1 MQNTPVA
8 EEPGPPQPPQATKG
22 ATIALSVALVF
33 VVIMSGVLGTVA
45 VLMTNNQD
53 SPPLTQPVVTKLA
66 VPIHFAP
73 VEASGAAPCPA
84 ETESVLDDAGT
95 TCYQLEPGVT
105 LTTVQKI
112 ETFTESD
119 GTYSIRVVLAPGNR
133 AQIEDLTRDTVKRL
147 LAIVVGDK
155 VVSTPRVAQE
165 ITQDSLSI
173 VGGFTKTE
181 ADAFL
186 ARLKGTG
193 GAPPAQPPA
202 QPPATQPTG
211 DPAAPSQPGVTDP
224 NQQPGGTD
232 PNQPGGTDPNQ
243 PGGTDQQPSANSQ
256 GAANSQRYPTCAAA
270 FAANAGPYTKGV
282 HPEYQWYVDKDN
294 DGIACDRDDL

>member
-22 ATIALSVALVF
+22 ATIALSVALVL
-33 VVIMSGVLGTVA
+33 VVIMSGVLATVA

-66 VPIHFAP
+66 MPIHFAP
-73 VEASGAAPCPA
+73 VEASGAAPCQA
-84 ETESVLDDAGT
+84 ESVPDDVGT

-105 LTTVQKI
+105 LTSVQKL

-119 GTYSIRVVLAPGNR
+119 GTYSIRVVLSPDNR
-133 AQIEDLTRDTVKRL
+133 AQIADLTRDTVKRL

-165 ITQDSLSI
+165 VTQDSLSI

-193 GAPPAQPPA
+193 APPA

-211 DPAAPSQPGVTDP
+211 DPASDPAADPAATQPGTVTDP
-224 NQQPGGTD
+224 NQPPAGGATQPGT
-232 PNQPGGTDPNQ
+232 QPGTQGGTQ
-243 PGGTDQQPSANSQ
+243 PGTQDGTTT
-256 GAANSQRYPTCAAA
+256 QRYATCAAA
-270 FAANAGPYTKGV
+270 RAAGAGPYTKGV
-282 HPEYQWYVDKDN
+282 HPQYDWYDDRDGDN
-294 DGIACDRDDL
+294 IACDPDDLS

>member
-73 VEASGAAPCPA
+73 VEASGAAPCPP

-105 LTTVQKI
+105 LTTAQKI

-119 GTYSIRVVLAPGNR
+119 GTYSIRVVLAPDNR

-155 VVSTPRVAQE
+155 VVSAPRVAQE

-173 VGGFTKTE
+173 VGGFTKDE

-193 GAPPAQPPA
+193 APPAQPPA
-202 QPPATQPTG
+202 QPTG
-211 DPAAPSQPGVTDP
+211 DPAATGQPGVTDP
-224 NQQPGGTD
+224 NQPPAGTD
-232 PNQPGGTDPNQ
+232 PNQQPGGTDPNQ
-243 PGGTDQQPSANSQ
+243 PGGTDQQPSANNQ
-256 GAANSQRYPTCAAA
+256 GAANSQRYATCAAA
-270 FAANAGPYTKGV
+270 IAAAAGPYTKGI
-282 HPEYQWYVDKDN
+282 HPEYAWYTDVDN
-294 DGIACDRDDL
+294 DGVACDPDDL

>member
-1 MQNTPVA
+1 MSGIEAGMQNTPVA
-8 EEPGPPQPPQATKG
+8 EDPGPPQPPQATKG

-33 VVIMSGVLGTVA
+33 VVIMSGVLATVA

-53 SPPLTQPVVTKLA
+53 SPPLTQPVVVKLA

-73 VEASGAAPCPA
+73 VEASGAAPCQGEAVP
-84 ETESVLDDAGT
+84 DDVGT

-105 LTTVQKI
+105 LTSVQKL

-119 GTYSIRVVLAPGNR
+119 DTYSIRVVLAPDNR

-165 ITQDSLSI
+165 VTQDSLSI
-173 VGGFTKTE
+173 VGGFTKEE
-181 ADAFL
+181 ADALL

-193 GAPPAQPPA
+193 APPAQQPPPSQPA
-202 QPPATQPTG
+202 ADPAVSQPPAGTTTQP
-211 DPAAPSQPGVTDP
+211 PA
-224 NQQPGGTD
+224 GTT
-232 PNQPGGTDPNQ
+232 PQNGE
-243 PGGTDQQPSANSQ
+243 
-256 GAANSQRYPTCAAA
+256 QRYATCAEARAA
-270 FAANAGPYTKGV
+270 GAGPFTKGV
-282 HPEYQWYVDKDN
+282 HPQYDLYIDVDN
-294 DGIACDRDDL
+294 DGVACDPDDVS

>member
-84 ETESVLDDAGT
+84 DTEAVLDDVGT

-105 LTTVQKI
+105 LTSVQKI

-119 GTYSIRVVLAPGNR
+119 GTYSIRVVLAPDNR

-173 VGGFTKTE
+173 VGGFTKDE

-193 GAPPAQPPA
+193 APPAQPPA
-202 QPPATQPTG
+202 GQPTS
-211 DPAAPSQPGVTDP
+211 DPAASGQPGVTDP

-232 PNQPGGTDPNQ
+232 PNQQPGGTDPNQ
-243 PGGTDQQPSANSQ
+243 QPGGTNQPSANGQ
-256 GAANSQRYPTCAAA
+256 GTTSQRYPTCAAA
-270 FAANAGPYTKGV
+270 IAAAAGPYTKGI
-282 HPEYQWYVDKDN
+282 HSEYEWYIDVDN
-294 DGIACDRDDL
+294 DGVACDRDDVS

>member
-1 MQNTPVA
+1 MSGIEAGMQNTPVA
-8 EEPGPPQPPQATKG
+8 EEPGPPRPPQATKG
-22 ATIALSVALVF
+22 ATIALSVALVL

-84 ETESVLDDAGT
+84 ETEAVLDDAGT

-105 LTTVQKI
+105 LTSAQKI

-119 GTYSIRVVLAPGNR
+119 GTYSIRVVLAPDNR

-173 VGGFTKTE
+173 VGGFTKEE

-193 GAPPAQPPA
+193 APPAQPPA
-202 QPPATQPTG
+202 NQPTS
-211 DPAAPSQPGVTDP
+211 DPAATGQPGVTDPNQPPGGTDP
-224 NQQPGGTD
+224 NQQPGGT
-232 PNQPGGTDPNQ
+232 N
-243 PGGTDQQPSANSQ
+243 QQPSANNQ
-256 GAANSQRYPTCAAA
+256 GGATSQRYPTCAAA
-270 FAANAGPYTKGV
+270 IAAAAGPYTKGI
-282 HPEYQWYVDKDN
+282 HEEYEWYIDVDN
-294 DGIACDRDDL
+294 DGVACDPDDVS

>member
-8 EEPGPPQPPQATKG
+8 EDPGPPQPPQATKG

-33 VVIMSGVLGTVA
+33 VVIMSGVLATVA

-53 SPPLTQPVVTKLA
+53 SPPLTQPVVVKLA

-73 VEASGAAPCPA
+73 VEASGAAPCQGEAVP
-84 ETESVLDDAGT
+84 DDVGT

-105 LTTVQKI
+105 LTSVQKL

-119 GTYSIRVVLAPGNR
+119 DTYSIRVVLAPDNR

-165 ITQDSLSI
+165 VTQDSLSI
-173 VGGFTKTE
+173 VGGFTKEE
-181 ADAFL
+181 ADALL

-193 GAPPAQPPA
+193 APPAQQPPPSQPA
-202 QPPATQPTG
+202 ADPAVSQPPAGTTTQP
-211 DPAAPSQPGVTDP
+211 PA
-224 NQQPGGTD
+224 GTT
-232 PNQPGGTDPNQ
+232 PQNGE
-243 PGGTDQQPSANSQ
+243 
-256 GAANSQRYPTCAAA
+256 QRYATCAEARAA
-270 FAANAGPYTKGV
+270 GAGPFTKGV
-282 HPEYQWYVDKDN
+282 HPQYDLYIDVDN
-294 DGIACDRDDL
+294 DGVACDPDDVS

>member
-33 VVIMSGVLGTVA
+33 VVIMSGVLATVA

-73 VEASGAAPCPA
+73 VEASGAAPCQGEAVP
-84 ETESVLDDAGT
+84 DDVGT

-105 LTTVQKI
+105 LTSVQKL

-119 GTYSIRVVLAPGNR
+119 GTYSIRVVLSPDNR
-133 AQIEDLTRDTVKRL
+133 AQIADLTRDTVKRL

-165 ITQDSLSI
+165 VTQDSLSI

-193 GAPPAQPPA
+193 APPVQEQPAQPT
-202 QPPATQPTG
+202 TQPTG
-211 DPAAPSQPGVTDP
+211 DPAATQPGTVTDP
-224 NQQPGGTD
+224 GRDRPRRSASPASTQGDQRSGAGRHHHAALRDLRGGAGRRARART
-232 PNQPGGTDPNQ
+232 PRASTPSTTGTR
-243 PGGTDQQPSANSQ
+243 T
-256 GAANSQRYPTCAAA
+256 RTPTTSPAT
-270 FAANAGPYTKGV
+270 PTT
-282 HPEYQWYVDKDN
+282 
-294 DGIACDRDDL
+294 